1 MESKNIV
8 AVASDELLDADL
20 KQILGKRY
28 EDMSD
33 KFTPE
38 AQEQRRN
45 NREVFTLRV
54 TAFIGS
60 LIFFFSW
67 CCGAGL
73 MAHGVATIA
82 ISICTLVIGYFF
94 GVCISHN
101 KGWRD

>member
-1 MESKNIV
+1 MENKNIV
-8 AVASDELLDADL
+8 ADELLDADL

-38 AQEQRRN
+38 AQERRRN
-45 NREVFTLRV
+45 NREVFTLKI
-54 TAFIGS
+54 TAFIGT
-60 LIFFFSW
+60 LIFFLSW
-67 CCGAGL
+67 CDCAGL
-73 MAHGVATIA
+73 MAHGVATFG
-82 ISICTLVIGYFF
+82 ISICTLVMGYFF

>member
-1 MESKNIV
+1 MENKAIV
-8 AVASDELLDADL
+8 ADELLDADL

-45 NREVFTLRV
+45 NREVFTLRIA
-54 TAFIGS
+54 AFIS
-60 LIFFFSW
+60 TLIFFVAW
-67 CCGAGL
+67 ADGMGL
-73 MAHGVATIA
+73 MSHGVASSA
-82 ISICTLVIGYFF
+82 IGVLTMVMGYFF
-94 GVCISHN
+94 GVCVSHN

>member
-1 MESKNIV
+1 MENKNIV
-8 AVASDELLDADL
+8 ADELLDADL

-38 AQEQRRN
+38 AQERRRN
-45 NREVFTLRV
+45 NREVFTLRM
-54 TAFIGS
+54 
-60 LIFFFSW
+60 
-67 CCGAGL
+67 AGFLSVL
-73 MAHGVATIA
+73 MAFAVWAHMVGILTTGEMCFGMC
-82 ISICTLVIGYFF
+82 ICSLVMGYFF

>member
-1 MESKNIV
+1 MDNKKIV
-8 AVASDELLDADL
+8 ADELFDEDL

-38 AQEQRRN
+38 AQQKRRN
-45 NREVFTLRV
+45 NREVFTLRMA
-54 TAFIGS
+54 AFLGAMMFFAVWAHLVGILSTGAMCSTIG
-60 LIFFFSW
+60 
-67 CCGAGL
+67 
-73 MAHGVATIA
+73 
-82 ISICTLVIGYFF
+82 ICNLAMGYFF